1 MTEGDPGDCFYV
13 VVSGRLQIFSI
24 SQGAPRVVAEIGQG
38 ETVGEMA
45 MITGAPRSATVRAV
59 RDSRLIRFSRP
70 AFDRLL
76 TEHPRAMMHLARMIV
91 VRFQNSVRTS
101 RSGSAPATITL
112 IGAGSDAPVRQL
124 ALDLV
129 RALTAFGPTL
139 HLTASAVDDFLGTPL
154 ANTAAEGAGNIRLAA
169 WLSEQEQ
176 SHRVVV
182 YEADEGATE
191 WTRRCLRQAD
201 RVLFVGRG
209 GSRAEPLNEVETA
222 FWRSRVTTKSALALV
237 HAPNVD
243 RPVGTDRW
251 LQHRSVNSF
260 FHLRCGAVRDVERL
274 ARHLFG
280 RTTSVVLSGGGA
292 RGFAHIGVLRALD
305 EARIPVDLI
314 GGASQGAI
322 IGALYAFGY
331 DQQAILEHVHE
342 HLVKRGLH
350 RVRDATLP
358 IVSLFN
364 GRRGVQMV
372 KMMFGETRI
381 EDLWLNYFCVSSN
394 LTRASCEVHRTGVLH
409 KWLRASAGIPGF
421 YPPFPHNGDLLVD
434 GGVLN
439 NVPVDVAR
447 QLADGTVI
455 AVDVAVPD
463 DLTTSMFEFDSMS
476 GWRLLVDRMNPFSSA
491 PRLPNIAQILA
502 RTATLASIY
511 HRESSRHLADLYL
524 QPPVEQ
530 IGMLE
535 WKALSDIAD
544 LGYRYAVEQ
553 IAAWQNGRPASSVS
567 RTETPPA

>member
-139 HLTASAVDDFLGTPL
+139 HLTASAVDGFLGTPL

-222 FWRSRVTTKSALALV
+222 FWHSRVTTKSALALV

-535 WKALSDIAD
+535 WKALRDIAD